1 MKERGT
7 LNIFRYKQIYINKKA
22 RSCGLFYNFQYGKSA
37 IGTDRYN
44 HIINSISVDKA
55 LAAWLRRYAVYN
67 LG

>member
-37 IGTDRYN
+37 IGTDR
-44 HIINSISVDKA
+44 
-55 LAAWLRRYAVYN
+55 
-67 LG
+67 